1 MTIRHRHNIFALFV
15 LVSTLV
21 LVLTMNSESNKENIN
36 NNQVLSSLELSK
48 ELNGNSRVATAT
60 VTASGG
66 GRSLAATIN
75 DITPK
80 SKGTNASDQSDAI
93 SSDNKLY
100 LTARALRRLGND
112 TRAFL
117 DNVLSLVP
125 LPSPLKISSS
135 LDYASS
141 HKIATSLIHGAQ
153 AAFNCDDV
161 KKPKSFSKNVVR
173 VVAEGTDNP
182 FETQSIVRYLK
193 RNGPGVTPKKK
204 YKGRNVKQKLS
215 HTSNEAV
222 VTTIGTSTTE
232 TLARVPNEQT
242 EATTMTM
249 RRLIEH
255 DGFRTT
261 TDTTIMD
268 TADAAASTTCDP
280 NNTATSLKKRTEWS
294 RANGMYK
301 AKTKNPIA
309 ASTTCDCTGFLFTV
323 KSKDYDKLHHFVAKH
338 YQKIAQKVQK
348 CSEISSIIRN
358 KHNEMIPLHQS
369 IVEKVT
375 EDLPYVV
382 TVNENEE
389 ICIRSKNCSNK
400 TKNEN
405 SMRCNQCEEKKSTI
419 AKMINR
425 STPLGWNDEVPINK
439 YTTFKTIS
447 SNSYT
452 AEKKA
457 RQDAEMLK
465 MYKKKVVE
473 LEYERNILKE
483 HIQCGSKDT
492 KMNKAIDKLFEVA
505 NDNFDK
511 FQSANND
518 GSTTDKEKEQQ
529 RSMWDIHYEHLKQ
542 IKAKGGSKMG
552 IKFHPTLL
560 NYALMLVA
568 KTSTSVYKELEHVFK
583 LPSLTYL
590 KQIQKEKTG
599 SQNERQS
606 PHGLVPSNIKEMG
619 KVFRKH
625 GIEKGKRKVAVA
637 FDSMYI
643 YKGIQWDV
651 QGNMTGI
658 DPHLQF
664 DIITNKFMSMV
675 SYKGG
680 FHFFFFVSS

>member
-1 MTIRHRHNIFALFV
+1 MNIRHRHNIFALFV
-15 LVSTLV
+15 LVSTSV

-80 SKGTNASDQSDAI
+80 SKGTNASNQSDAI

-100 LTARALRRLGND
+100 ITARALRRLGTD
-112 TRAFL
+112 TRTFF

-141 HKIATSLIHGAQ
+141 HKIATSLFHGAQ
-153 AAFNCDDV
+153 AAFDCDGV
-161 KKPKSFSKNVVR
+161 KKPKSFSKNLVR
-173 VVAEGTDNP
+173 VVAEGTDNT
-182 FETQSIVRYLK
+182 FEHQTIIRYLK
-193 RNGPGVTPKKK
+193 RNGPGVTPKKTF
-204 YKGRNVKQKLS
+204 KGRRNVKQKRS
-215 HTSNEAV
+215 HMSNEAA
-222 VTTIGTSTTE
+222 VTTIGPPTTE

-249 RRLIEH
+249 RLIEH

-268 TADAAASTTCDP
+268 TADAAALTTCDP
-280 NNTATSLKKRTEWS
+280 NNTATSLQKRTVWS

-301 AKTKNPIA
+301 AKTKNPIT

-348 CSEISSIIRN
+348 CSKISSIIRN

-375 EDLPYVV
+375 ENLPYVV

-400 TKNEN
+400 AKTEN
-405 SMRCNQCEEKKSTI
+405 SMRCSQCEEKKSVI

-439 YTTFKTIS
+439 YTSIKTIS
-447 SNSYT
+447 SNPYT
-452 AEKKA
+452 AGKKV

-465 MYKKKVVE
+465 MYKKKVME

-505 NDNFDK
+505 NDNLSN
-511 FQSANND
+511 FQSND
-518 GSTTDKEKEQQ
+518 RSTTDKEKEQQ

-606 PHGLVPSNIKEMG
+606 PHGLVPSNMKEMG
-619 KVFRKH
+619 DVFRKH
-625 GIEKGKRKVAVA
+625 EIEKGKRKVGVA
-637 FDSMYI
+637 FDSMYT
-643 YKGIQWDV
+643 YKGVQWDV
-651 QGNMTGI
+651 QGN
-658 DPHLQF
+658 
-664 DIITNKFMSMV
+664 ITKTS
-675 SYKGG
+675 
-680 FHFFFFVSS
+680 

>member
-1 MTIRHRHNIFALFV
+1 MDTADAAA
-15 LVSTLV
+15 ST
-21 LVLTMNSESNKENIN
+21 
-36 NNQVLSSLELSK
+36 
-48 ELNGNSRVATAT
+48 
-60 VTASGG
+60 
-66 GRSLAATIN
+66 
-75 DITPK
+75 
-80 SKGTNASDQSDAI
+80 
-93 SSDNKLY
+93 
-100 LTARALRRLGND
+100 
-112 TRAFL
+112 
-117 DNVLSLVP
+117 
-125 LPSPLKISSS
+125 
-135 LDYASS
+135 
-141 HKIATSLIHGAQ
+141 
-153 AAFNCDDV
+153 
-161 KKPKSFSKNVVR
+161 
-173 VVAEGTDNP
+173 
-182 FETQSIVRYLK
+182 
-193 RNGPGVTPKKK
+193 
-204 YKGRNVKQKLS
+204 
-215 HTSNEAV
+215 
-222 VTTIGTSTTE
+222 TTIGTSTTE

>member
-15 LVSTLV
+15 LVSTSV

-80 SKGTNASDQSDAI
+80 SKGTNASNQSDAI

-100 LTARALRRLGND
+100 ITARALRRLGTD
-112 TRAFL
+112 TRTFF

-141 HKIATSLIHGAQ
+141 HKIATSLFHGAQ
-153 AAFNCDDV
+153 AAFDCDGV

-173 VVAEGTDNP
+173 VVAEGTDNT
-182 FETQSIVRYLK
+182 FEHQTIIRYLK
-193 RNGPGVTPKKK
+193 RNGPGVTPKKTF
-204 YKGRNVKQKLS
+204 KGRRNKKQKQS
-215 HTSNEAV
+215 HMSNEAA
-222 VTTIGTSTTE
+222 VTTIGPPTTE

-249 RRLIEH
+249 RLIEH

-280 NNTATSLKKRTEWS
+280 NNTATSLQKRTVWS

-301 AKTKNPIA
+301 AKTKNPIT

-348 CSEISSIIRN
+348 CSKISSIIRN

-375 EDLPYVV
+375 ENLPYVV

-400 TKNEN
+400 AKTEN
-405 SMRCNQCEEKKSTI
+405 SMRCSQCEEKKSVI

-439 YTTFKTIS
+439 YTSIKTIS
-447 SNSYT
+447 SNPYT
-452 AEKKA
+452 AGKKV

-465 MYKKKVVE
+465 MYKKKVME

-505 NDNFDK
+505 NDNLSK
-511 FQSANND
+511 FQSND

-606 PHGLVPSNIKEMG
+606 PHGLVPSNMKEMG
-619 KVFRKH
+619 DVFRKH
-625 GIEKGKRKVAVA
+625 EIEKGKRKVGVA
-637 FDSMYI
+637 FDSMYT
-643 YKGIQWDV
+643 YKGVQWDV

-680 FHFFFFVSS
+680 FHFVFFVSS

>member
-1 MTIRHRHNIFALFV
+1 
-15 LVSTLV
+15 
-21 LVLTMNSESNKENIN
+21 
-36 NNQVLSSLELSK
+36 
-48 ELNGNSRVATAT
+48 
-60 VTASGG
+60 
-66 GRSLAATIN
+66 
-75 DITPK
+75 
-80 SKGTNASDQSDAI
+80 
-93 SSDNKLY
+93 
-100 LTARALRRLGND
+100 
-112 TRAFL
+112 
-117 DNVLSLVP
+117 
-125 LPSPLKISSS
+125 
-135 LDYASS
+135 
-141 HKIATSLIHGAQ
+141 
-153 AAFNCDDV
+153 
-161 KKPKSFSKNVVR
+161 
-173 VVAEGTDNP
+173 
-182 FETQSIVRYLK
+182 
-193 RNGPGVTPKKK
+193 
-204 YKGRNVKQKLS
+204 
-215 HTSNEAV
+215 
-222 VTTIGTSTTE
+222 
-232 TLARVPNEQT
+232 
-242 EATTMTM
+242 
-249 RRLIEH
+249 
-255 DGFRTT
+255 
-261 TDTTIMD
+261 
-268 TADAAASTTCDP
+268 
-280 NNTATSLKKRTEWS
+280 
-294 RANGMYK
+294 MYK
-301 AKTKNPIA
+301 AKTKNPIT

-348 CSEISSIIRN
+348 CSKISSIIRN

-375 EDLPYVV
+375 ENLPYVV

-400 TKNEN
+400 AKTEN
-405 SMRCNQCEEKKSTI
+405 SMRCSQCEEKKSVI

-439 YTTFKTIS
+439 YTSIKTIS
-447 SNSYT
+447 SNPYT
-452 AEKKA
+452 AGKKV

-465 MYKKKVVE
+465 MYKKKVME

-492 KMNKAIDKLFEVA
+492 KMNKAIEKLFEVA
-505 NDNFDK
+505 NDNLSK
-511 FQSANND
+511 FQSND

-542 IKAKGGSKMG
+542 IKAKGGSKRG

-599 SQNERQS
+599 SQNKRQS
-606 PHGLVPSNIKEMG
+606 PHVLVPSNMKEMG
-619 KVFRKH
+619 DVFRKH
-625 GIEKGKRKVAVA
+625 KIEKGKRKVGVA
-637 FDSMYI
+637 FDSMYT
-643 YKGIQWDV
+643 YKGVQWDV

-680 FHFFFFVSS
+680 FHFVFFVSS